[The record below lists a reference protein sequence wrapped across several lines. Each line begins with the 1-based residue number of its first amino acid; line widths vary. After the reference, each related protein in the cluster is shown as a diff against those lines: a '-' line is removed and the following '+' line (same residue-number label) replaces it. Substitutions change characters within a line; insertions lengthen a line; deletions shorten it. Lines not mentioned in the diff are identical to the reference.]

1 MKIMI
6 LLCRIRRTT
15 RIFISPQIFFRWNLS
30 HLEVLVMESGVYGNC
45 FLSLVNRYSLA
56 VRQEVFQKVE
66 RQYML
71 GLQSR
76 DPEMRQKFFALYH
89 DNISKTL
96 FNRLQ
101 YIIQTQEWEAL
112 SDVFWLKQSLDL
124 LLAILV
130 EHEPI
135 TLAPNSAQ
143 VSSSVR
149 HSADISSVL
158 DEYENCMKV
167 I

>member
-1 MKIMI
+1 
-6 LLCRIRRTT
+6 
-15 RIFISPQIFFRWNLS
+15 
-30 HLEVLVMESGVYGNC
+30 MECGVYGNH

-89 DNISKTL
+89 DSISKTL

-149 HSADISSVL
+149 HNADISSVL
-158 DEYENCMKV
+158 DGYKNCMRV
-167 I
+167 EVGFDAVVFRFCG